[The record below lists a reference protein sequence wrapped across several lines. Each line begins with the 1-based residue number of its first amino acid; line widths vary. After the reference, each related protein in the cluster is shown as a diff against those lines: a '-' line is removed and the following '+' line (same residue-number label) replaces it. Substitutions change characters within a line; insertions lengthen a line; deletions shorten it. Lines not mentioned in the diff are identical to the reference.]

1 MGCCN
6 STKVWPTLEN
16 DGWFMAH
23 NVIRNDIED
32 TLLALKQ
39 LELWCNNKSK
49 NNRYII
55 KRSRIMDVRLH
66 REMVGFSRIKYSSP
80 SRKRGKISF
89 PLH

>member
-55 KRSRIMDVRLH
+55 KRSRIMDVRKH
-66 REMVGFSRIKYSSP
+66 QEMVGFSRIKYSSP
-80 SRKRGKISF
+80 SRKRGEISF